1 MKTFDGLPKKLYYQ
15 VVEQSAIATSITD
28 LKANIIYANP
38 AFTRVTGYEVEEVL
52 GGNES
57 ILSDKTTPK
66 VVYQAL
72 WSRLQQKKSW
82 SGVLVNRRKDGSRYL
97 ADLTIAPVI
106 GEDGEVT
113 HYLGMHRD
121 VTEMHRLEQ
130 QVLNQKT
137 VIESVINL
145 APMAVAVLG
154 ADGKVEMDNLEY
166 KALMADY
173 RREEPA
179 QHILS
184 QLGMEISSLASARRK
199 DFSSVEVRFD
209 MGGGKPPRWYSCS
222 GVWFSES
229 DECAESFFARART
242 DRLLLVATDI
252 TRLKAQEH
260 AARAGAIRE
269 TLAKQELIQSL
280 REVLSG
286 AAFQLQGPL
295 NVMGA
300 VVQMLKAREDRGGC
314 SISMVEALDQALASG
329 HETVSLLEASRPADP
344 VEESGSV
351 DFNELM
357 RDVLLISGER
367 IHDLNVVINFKP
379 EEKLPRLQGQI
390 WKLRGVLK
398 QLVDNALDAL
408 AKVDGAPRELM
419 LRTESNDDMI
429 KVHICDSGPGI
440 PDELRRQVFEPFF
453 STKNDEGA
461 AGMGL
466 PTCQN
471 VVSEHGGLIW
481 IENSRLGGVCVRLQF
496 PLAGYGKGER
506 DA

>member
-1 MKTFDGLPKKLYYQ
+1 MKTFDGLPRELYYQ

-38 AFTRVTGYEVEEVL
+38 AFTRVTGYEIEEVL

-57 ILSDKTTPK
+57 MLSDKTTPK

-121 VTEMHRLEQ
+121 VTELHRLEQ
-130 QVLNQKT
+130 QVHNQKT

-145 APMAVAVLG
+145 APMAVAVLN

-173 RREEPA
+173 RKEEPA
-179 QHILS
+179 QYILS
-184 QLGMEISSLASARRK
+184 QSAIHFARSSNGK
-199 DFSSVEVRFD
+199 HEDFSGIEVRFD
-209 MGGGKPPRWYSCS
+209 MGGARKPRWFSCS
-222 GVWFSES
+222 GVWFAES
-229 DECAESFFARART
+229 DERAESFFERTST

-252 TRLKAQEH
+252 TNLKAQEH
-260 AARAGAIRE
+260 AARASAIRE

-314 SISMVEALDQALASG
+314 SVSMVEALDQALASG
-329 HETVSLLEASRPADP
+329 HETVSLLKASRPADP
-344 VEESGSV
+344 VEQSGSV
-351 DFNELM
+351 DFNELI

-367 IHDLNVVINFKP
+367 IHDLNVVIDFKP
-379 EEKLPRLQGQI
+379 EADLPKLQGQL
-390 WKLRGVLK
+390 WKLRGVIK

-408 AKVDGAPRELM
+408 ARVNDAPRELM
-419 LRTESNDDMI
+419 LRSELSDEMI
-429 KVHICDSGPGI
+429 KLHICDSGPGI

-453 STKNDEGA
+453 STKSDEGA

-496 PLAGYGKGER
+496 PLTGHGKGVS

>member
-1 MKTFDGLPKKLYYQ
+1 MKTFDGLPNELYYQ

-38 AFTRVTGYEVEEVL
+38 AFTRVTGYEIEEVL

-57 ILSDKTTPK
+57 MLSDKTTPK

-121 VTEMHRLEQ
+121 VTELHRLEQ

-145 APMAVAVLG
+145 APMAVAVLN

-179 QHILS
+179 QHILT
-184 QLGMEISSLASARRK
+184 QLGIDRSALSKKQRE
-199 DFSSVEVRFD
+199 DFSAVEVRFD
-209 MGGGKPPRWYSCS
+209 MGGGKAPRWYSCS
-222 GVWFSES
+222 GVWFTES
-229 DECAESFFARART
+229 DERAESFFERAST

-252 TRLKAQEH
+252 TKLKAQEH

-329 HETVSLLEASRPADP
+329 YETVSLLEASRPADP

-379 EEKLPRLQGQI
+379 EEKLPRLQGQV

-398 QLVDNALDAL
+398 QLVENALDAL
-408 AKVDGAPRELM
+408 AKVDSGPRELM
-419 LRTESNDDMI
+419 LRSESGDGMI
-429 KVHICDSGPGI
+429 KLHICDSGPGI

-453 STKNDEGA
+453 STKGDAGA

-496 PLAGYGKGER
+496 PLAGYGKGS
-506 DA
+506 DDV